1 MNRRLA
7 NSGAGLV
14 QDRRSHEVEYCLEQQ
29 EYSPGMSEGPANQD
43 RGWGAER
50 LSDPFSLRNE
60 LKDQARFE
68 LEALTLERNLELE
81 NAHRDMVARLALAG
95 EYRDDGTGE
104 HPRRVGRN
112 AAAIAHELGWP
123 DDEVALLESAA
134 LLHDVG
140 KIGIRDTV
148 LLKPGK
154 LSEQEFEHMKAH
166 TTIGARILSG
176 GRSRLL
182 RMAEEIA
189 LAHHERWDG
198 RGYPLGLAGTEIP
211 IAARIVAVADVLDA
225 LTHERPYKEAWPMAK
240 ALREI
245 TQQSGTQ
252 FDPMVVRACLR
263 VFDAEKAETQ
273 QWGLR
278 STSSDRSLPGASA
291 LVFGMP
297 SLKH

>member
-1 MNRRLA
+1 MKTRYSDEAASRTGTRERPEREGRA
-7 NSGAGLV
+7 
-14 QDRRSHEVEYCLEQQ
+14 Q
-29 EYSPGMSEGPANQD
+29 ENGTCAILQD
-43 RGWGAER
+43 RGWGAPP
-50 LSDPFSLRNE
+50 LGDPFALRND
-60 LKDQARFE
+60 LTDRARYE
-68 LEALTLERNLELE
+68 IEALTLERNLEME
-81 NAHRDMVARLALAG
+81 NAQRDMVARLALAG

-140 KIGIRDTV
+140 KIGIRDVV

-154 LSEQEFEHMKAH
+154 LTDREFEHMKAH

-176 GRSRLL
+176 GKSRLL
-182 RMAEEIA
+182 RLAEEIA
-189 LAHHERWDG
+189 LSHHERWDG
-198 RGYPLGLAGTEIP
+198 EGYPLGLAGTEIP
-211 IAARIVAVADVLDA
+211 LSARIVAVADVLDA
-225 LTHERPYKEAWPMAK
+225 LTHERPYKEAWPMAT

-245 TQQSGTQ
+245 KSQSGKQ
-252 FDPMVVRACLR
+252 FDPMVVRACVR
-263 VFDAEKAETQ
+263 VFDTEQAAEPAKWE
-273 QWGLR
+273 LR
-278 STSSDRSLPGASA
+278 STSSDRTLPGAAA

>member
-1 MNRRLA
+1 MKE
-7 NSGAGLV
+7 
-14 QDRRSHEVEYCLEQQ
+14 QYSHEAEPRT
-29 EYSPGMSEGPANQD
+29 SMSEAESQVAGPRSSQPTILQD
-43 RGWGAER
+43 RGWSARPLG
-50 LSDPFSLRNE
+50 DPFRLRKE
-60 LKDQARFE
+60 LSEQARFE
-68 LEALTLERNLELE
+68 IEALTLERNLELE
-81 NAHRDMVARLALAG
+81 NAQRDMVARLALAG

-140 KIGIRDTV
+140 KIGIRDAV

-154 LSEQEFEHMKAH
+154 LSEREFEHMKAH

-176 GRSRLL
+176 GKSRLL
-182 RMAEEIA
+182 RLAEEIA
-189 LAHHERWDG
+189 LSHHERWDG
-198 RGYPLGLAGTEIP
+198 EGYPLGLAGTEIP
-211 IAARIVAVADVLDA
+211 LSARIVAVADVLDA

-245 TQQSGTQ
+245 KSQSGRQ
-252 FDPMVVRACLR
+252 FDPMVVRACVR
-263 VFDAEKAETQ
+263 VFGTELEPEQERK
-273 QWGLR
+273 WNLR
-278 STSSDRSLPGASA
+278 PTASDRSLPGAAA